1 MEKLLICG
9 DSFAADW
16 TQKYSGLGWP
26 NLLEQNFHVT
36 NLAQAGCSE
45 YKIWLQ
51 IESMLNRLGE
61 FKYVLVSHTSPY
73 RIYVKTHPVHF
84 NDVLHC
90 SSDLI
95 YTDIVDKK
103 NDGHDVDVIV
113 EWFEKYFDLDHA
125 RFTHNLICEK
135 IDRVLKQHNI
145 STLHITNLEWS
156 GLYQF
161 DKMYQF
167 NHLFKKHRGLMN
179 HYSEAGNLEIFNT
192 IKNQLLKLT

>member
-1 MEKLLICG
+1 VE
-9 DSFAADW
+9 
-16 TQKYSGLGWP
+16 
-26 NLLEQNFHVT
+26 
-36 NLAQAGCSE
+36 
-45 YKIWLQ
+45 
-51 IESMLNRLGE
+51 
-61 FKYVLVSHTSPY
+61 
-73 RIYVKTHPVHF
+73 
-84 NDVLHC
+84 
-90 SSDLI
+90 
-95 YTDIVDKK
+95 
-103 NDGHDVDVIV
+103 VIV

-135 IDRVLKQHNI
+135 IDCVLKQHNI

-167 NHLFKKHRGLMN
+167 NHLFQKHRGLMN